1 MRFNYKFKKKIINT
15 MKIGLKDDKNE
26 KIYEKE
32 RLTENKIIKV
42 NLTKD
47 SSKTNKQK
55 ILNLKVKVIQKKI
68 YLS

>member
-1 MRFNYKFKKKIINT
+1 